1 MKQSPDNHSNG
12 LEAPVQFSPKVGPHR
27 ARLLKRLHITT
38 VRDLFLHFP
47 RGYEDHHTLTPV
59 QFLKPGAVYS
69 VRGKVVSVSE
79 RKPRGRSRVRSIL
92 EAYIED
98 TGGTIEAIWFNQ
110 AFLKKQLKEGTE
122 VVLHGKVE
130 LKKNYLQLSSP
141 KILPASSESSHKT
154 GIVPLYPLTEGI
166 TQNVMQ
172 DIIYQAFERFNQHWQ
187 EFLPA
192 WILDDYQLFQRIE
205 AMRVM
210 HFPQP
215 HDGAPLEKPDEQEL
229 LFDGENEILE
239 PGNALR
245 SSILDSRWSQAR
257 YRLVFEEFLLHQYL
271 LQSMRGR
278 VKQLTGIPH
287 PIPEPNPLTGE
298 VTDDLDPE
306 NPKHYPALFV
316 QSLPFE
322 MTAEQ
327 KQVCQEILA
336 DMAEPKPMNRLLQ
349 GDVGSGKTVVCLYA
363 MMAAVASGYQAVMM
377 APTDL
382 LAQQHFQ
389 TIIKFTKKI
398 KGLRTAFLSGKSN
411 TRETN
416 EALLAMKTGAVDIVV
431 GTHSLFQERVDFANL
446 GLAVV
451 DEQHKFGVNQRQ
463 QLVEK
468 GKHPDLLIATA
479 TPIPRTLSLT
489 LFGDM
494 DVSSIRSLPPG
505 RPPIVTRWTH
515 WSNENKIW
523 EFADEKID
531 QGQQMYVVCPII
543 STSENMPQLPSTED
557 AFINLCEDHFHHRR
571 IALLHGKLTNDD
583 KSRIM
588 QQLRD
593 QEIDIV
599 VSTTVVEVGVDLPN
613 ATVMVVLG
621 AERFGLAQLHQLR
634 GRVGRGTEKS
644 YFIMVTAENI
654 APYAQERMK
663 ALEKTRDGFQLAEED
678 LRLRGPGEIFGTRQ
692 SGEMMFKIGDPVM
705 DQPILQHANQ
715 AAQILYEKDPFL
727 QQAEN
732 QPFREEITQTFDQFE
747 LQRPA

>member
-1 MKQSPDNHSNG
+1 MKQSSDKHANG

-27 ARLLKRLHITT
+27 ARMLKRLHITT

-47 RGYEDHHTLTPV
+47 RGYEDHHTMTPI
-59 QFLKPGAVYS
+59 QYLKPGAVYS

-79 RKPRGRSRVRSIL
+79 RKPKGRSRVRSIL

-98 TGGTIEAIWFNQ
+98 ADGTIEAIWFNQ
-110 AFLKKQLKEGTE
+110 AFLKKQIKEGTE

-141 KILPASSESSHKT
+141 KILPASSDPSPKT

-172 DIIYQAFERFNQHWQ
+172 DIVYQAFERFNQHWQ
-187 EFLPA
+187 EFLPT
-192 WILDDYQLFQRIE
+192 WILDEYQLFQRIE

-215 HDGAPLEKPDEQEL
+215 NDGAPLEKPDEQEL
-229 LFDGENEILE
+229 LFDGKDEILE

-245 SSILDSRWSQAR
+245 STILDSRWSQAR

-271 LQSMRGR
+271 MQSMRGR
-278 VKQLTGIPH
+278 VKQLSGISH
-287 PIPEPNPLTGE
+287 PIPEPNPLTN
-298 VTDDLDPE
+298 TPISDLDPD

-322 MTAEQ
+322 MTEEQ

-336 DMAEPKPMNRLLQ
+336 DMAESKPMNRLLQ

-389 TIIKFTKKI
+389 TIINFTKKI

-431 GTHSLFQERVDFANL
+431 GTHSLFQDRVDFANL

-463 QLVEK
+463 QLLEK
-468 GKHPDLLIATA
+468 GKHPDLLVATA

-531 QGQQMYVVCPII
+531 MGQQMYVVCPII

-557 AFINLCEDHFHHRR
+557 AFINLCEDHFKHRR
-571 IALLHGKLTNDD
+571 IAMLHGKLTNDE
-583 KSRIM
+583 KSHIM

-593 QEIDIV
+593 HKIDIV

-678 LRLRGPGEIFGTRQ
+678 LKLRGPGEIFGTRQ

-705 DQPILQHANQ
+705 DQDILQDANK
-715 AAQILYEKDPFL
+715 AAQAMYEKDPYL
-727 QQAEN
+727 QQPEN
-732 QPFREEITQTFDQFE
+732 QPFRDEITQAFDQFE

>member
-1 MKQSPDNHSNG
+1 MKQSPPQHTNG
-12 LEAPVQFSPKVGPHR
+12 LETPVQFSPKVGPHR
-27 ARLLKRLHITT
+27 AMLLKRLYITT

-47 RGYEDHHTLTPV
+47 RGYEDHHTMTPI
-59 QFLKPGAVYS
+59 QFLKPGSVYS
-69 VRGKVVSVSE
+69 VRGTVVSVSE
-79 RKPRGRSRVRSIL
+79 RKPRGRSRVRNIL

-98 TGGTIEAIWFNQ
+98 AGGTIEAIWFNQ

-130 LKKNYLQLSSP
+130 LKKNFLQLSSP
-141 KILPASSESSHKT
+141 KILPASADPSPKT

-166 TQNVMQ
+166 TQAVMQ
-172 DIIYQAFERFNQHWQ
+172 DIVYQAFERFSQHWH

-192 WILDDYQLFQRIE
+192 WLLDDFQLFQRVE
-205 AMRVM
+205 AMRIM

-215 HDGAPLEKPDEQEL
+215 NDGAPLEKPDEQDL
-229 LFDGENEILE
+229 LFDGANEKLE
-239 PGNALR
+239 PGTALR
-245 SSILDSRWSQAR
+245 STNLDSRWSQAR

-278 VKQLTGIPH
+278 VKQLSGISH
-287 PIPEPNPLTGE
+287 PTPAPNPLEHEITE
-298 VTDDLDPE
+298 ELNPE

-322 MTAEQ
+322 MTDEQ

-336 DMAEPKPMNRLLQ
+336 DMAEAKPMNRLLQ

-363 MMAAVASGYQAVMM
+363 MMTAVASGFQAVMM

-389 TIIKFTKKI
+389 TLLKFTKKI
-398 KGLRTAFLSGKSN
+398 KGLRVAFLSGKSN

-416 EALLAMKTGAVDIVV
+416 EALLAIKTGAADIVV

-489 LFGDM
+489 SFGDM

-515 WSNENKIW
+515 WNNEHKIW
-523 EFADEKID
+523 DFADEKID
-531 QGQQMYVVCPII
+531 RGQQMYVVCPII
-543 STSENMPQLPSTED
+543 SASENMPQLPSTED
-557 AFINLCEDHFHHRR
+557 AFINLCEEHFQHRR
-571 IALLHGKLTNDD
+571 VAMLHGKLTNDE
-583 KSRIM
+583 KTQIM
-588 QQLRD
+588 QKLRD

-663 ALEKTRDGFQLAEED
+663 ALEKTRDGFKLAEED

-705 DQPILQHANQ
+705 DQPILQDANQ
-715 AAQILYEKDPFL
+715 AAKSLYTKDPHL
-727 QQAEN
+727 ELPEN
-732 QPFREEITQTFDQFE
+732 QAFREEITQAFDQFE
-747 LQRPA
+747 FQRPA